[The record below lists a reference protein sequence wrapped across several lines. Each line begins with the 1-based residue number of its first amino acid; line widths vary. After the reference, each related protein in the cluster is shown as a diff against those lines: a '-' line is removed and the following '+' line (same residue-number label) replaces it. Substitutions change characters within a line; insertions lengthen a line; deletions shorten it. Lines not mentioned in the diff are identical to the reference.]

1 MDVYGTK
8 QIRNVVLLGH
18 GGAGKSTVAEALA
31 YLTGVTK
38 RMGKISDGNTIS
50 DYDKEEIK
58 RQFSIST
65 TMVPIEYQGAEG
77 KVKINL
83 LDTPGYFDFVG
94 EVEEAVSVADAAII
108 VVNCKAGI
116 EVGTEKAWELCE
128 EYRLPRIIFVTNMDD
143 DHASFRELILKLEK
157 QFGRKI
163 APFQVPIRENEKFVG
178 FVNAVKM
185 EGRRFTNL
193 SDYEECEIPEY
204 TKKNLGIIRDALI
217 EAVAETSEEY
227 MERYF
232 SGEEFTQDEIYTAVQ
247 TNVCQ
252 GNIVPVMMGSGINC
266 QGFHALLNAIDRY
279 FPSPDEAGECIGV
292 DVSNGER
299 FTAKYNDEVSLSAK
313 VFKTVVDP
321 FIGKYSLMKICTGVL
336 KPDSTIYNVNKDAEE
351 KIAKV
356 YVLRGKEVIEVP
368 ELKAGDIGAV
378 AKLAVTQ
385 TGDTIA
391 LRTAPIVYHKPK
403 ISTPYTYMRYTAKT
417 KGDEDKISSA
427 LSKLM
432 EEDLTLRAVNDAENR
447 QTLLYGM
454 GDQHL
459 DIVVSRLLN
468 EYKVEIELSKPKIA
482 YKETIKKQS
491 DVEYKYKKQS
501 GGHGQYGHVK
511 MRFSP
516 SGDLTKPYE
525 FATEV
530 VGGAVPKNFFPA
542 VEKGI
547 QESVGRGP
555 LAAYP
560 VVGVKAVLYDGSYH
574 PVDSS
579 EMAFKTAAIQA
590 FKKGVME
597 AGPVL
602 LEPIMSLKVTVPDA
616 YTGDIMG
623 DLNKRRGRVL
633 GMTPMSGG
641 RQIIEA
647 DIPMSGLFGY
657 CTDLRSMTGGRG
669 DYSYEFA
676 RYEQTPSDVQEKE
689 VAARAAKVAENN
701 AED

>member
-447 QTLLYGM
+447 QSLLYGI
-454 GDQHL
+454 GDQQL
-459 DIVVSRLLN
+459 EVVVSKLLSR
-468 EYKVEIELSKPKIA
+468 YKVEVELSKPKFA
-482 YKETIKKQS
+482 FRETIRKK
-491 DVEYKYKKQS
+491 VEAPGRYKKQS
-501 GGHGQYGHVK
+501 GGHGQFGDVK
-511 MRFSP
+511 MSFEP
-516 SGDLTKPYE
+516 SGDLETPYVFE
-525 FATEV
+525 EKVF
-530 VGGAVPKNFFPA
+530 GGAVPKNYFPA
-542 VEKGI
+542 VEKGV
-547 QESVGRGP
+547 QECCVKGP

-560 VVGVKAVLYDGSYH
+560 VVGIKATLLDGSYH

-579 EMAFKTAAIQA
+579 EMAFKRAATLA
-590 FKKGVME
+590 FKKGFME

-602 LEPIMSLKVTVPDA
+602 LEPIASLKVVVPDK
-616 YTGDIMG
+616 YTGDVMG
-623 DLNKRRGRVL
+623 DLNRRRGRVL
-633 GMTPMSGG
+633 GMNSLHGG
-641 RQIIEA
+641 KQEIVA
-647 DIPMSGLFGY
+647 DVPVSELYGY
-657 CTDLRSMTGGRG
+657 NTDLRSMTGGIG
-669 DYSYEFA
+669 VYSYEFS
-676 RYEQTPSDVQEKE
+676 RYEQAPGDVQKKE
-689 VAARAAKVAENN
+689 VEARAASLDSSES
-701 AED
+701 

>member
-8 QIRNVVLLGH
+8 KIRNVVLLGH
-18 GGAGKSTVAEALA
+18 GGAGKTTVAEALA

-38 RMGKISDGNTIS
+38 RMGKVADGNTIS

-65 TMVPIEYQGAEG
+65 TLIPIEYEGAEG

-128 EYRLPRIIFVTNMDD
+128 EYRLPRMIFVTNMDD
-143 DHASFRELILKLEK
+143 DHASFRELILKMEK
-157 QFGRKI
+157 RFGRKI

-178 FVNAVKM
+178 FVNVVKM
-185 EGRRFTNL
+185 AGRRFTNF

-247 TNVCQ
+247 THVCE
-252 GNIVPVMMGSGINC
+252 GSIVPVMMGSGINC
-266 QGFHALLNAIDRY
+266 QGFQALLNAIDRY
-279 FPSPDEAGECIGV
+279 FPAPDAGECIGV
-292 DVSNGER
+292 DVSTGER
-299 FTAKYNDEVSLSAK
+299 FTAKYNEDVSLSAR

-351 KIAKV
+351 KVAKV
-356 YVLRGKEVIEVP
+356 YVLRGKDVIEVP

-391 LRTAPIVYHKPK
+391 LRSAPIVYHKPK
-403 ISTPYTYMRYTAKT
+403 ISTPYTYMRYAAKT

-427 LSKLM
+427 LARMM
-432 EEDLTLRAVNDAENR
+432 EEDLTLRVVNDSENR
-447 QTLLYGM
+447 QSLLYGI
-454 GDQHL
+454 GDQQLEDAFRLEPH
-459 DIVVSRLLN
+459 DEIIRRSRAQHRRALRIG
-468 EYKVEIELSKPKIA
+468 ER
-482 YKETIKKQS
+482 S
-491 DVEYKYKKQS
+491 D
-501 GGHGQYGHVK
+501 GIP
-511 MRFSP
+511 SP
-516 SGDLTKPYE
+516 AGDLSGE
-525 FATEV
+525 ALSVELEE
-530 VGGAVPKNFFPA
+530 FPA
-542 VEKGI
+542 G
-547 QESVGRGP
+547 
-555 LAAYP
+555 
-560 VVGVKAVLYDGSYH
+560 
-574 PVDSS
+574 
-579 EMAFKTAAIQA
+579 
-590 FKKGVME
+590 
-597 AGPVL
+597 
-602 LEPIMSLKVTVPDA
+602 
-616 YTGDIMG
+616 
-623 DLNKRRGRVL
+623 
-633 GMTPMSGG
+633 
-641 RQIIEA
+641 EA
-647 DIPMSGLFGY
+647 DFDAPPPVAGGVEGEYRAAETFRKPQ
-657 CTDLRSMTGGRG
+657 LRPDGEGVPLPEREGEFRLSVEPVRRRRLGGTVGFIRG
-669 DYSYEFA
+669 DQY
-676 RYEQTPSDVQEKE
+676 
-689 VAARAAKVAENN
+689 RA
-701 AED
+701 